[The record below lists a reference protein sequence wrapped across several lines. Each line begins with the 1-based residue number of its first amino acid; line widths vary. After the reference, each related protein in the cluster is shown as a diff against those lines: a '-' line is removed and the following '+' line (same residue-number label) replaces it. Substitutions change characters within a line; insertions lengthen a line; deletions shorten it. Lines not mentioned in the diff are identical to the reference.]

1 MNEFTSFKI
10 MHLTVRLAF
19 SHLED
24 NIIGTRDYLHYEIVD
39 NGVVVTSG
47 NDYSPSPLRN
57 QSISLMSA
65 LELLDLYLN
74 TSDIKTLSIDEQL
87 WIENNYELSY
97 YVASF
102 LEELE

>member
-1 MNEFTSFKI
+1 MNNFTNFEI

-19 SHLED
+19 SHLGD

-47 NDYSPSPLRN
+47 NDYSPSPLRKP
-57 QSISLMSA
+57 SISLTSA
-65 LELLDLYLN
+65 LELLYMYLA
-74 TSDIKTLSIDEQL
+74 TSDIDELPACEQL
-87 WIENNYELSY
+87 WIENNQQLY
-97 YVASF
+97 YDIALQ